1 VLSSVRPRRD
11 NGFPLGGE
19 IMAATVADEIAS
31 VVAWIRDRV
40 KEADA
45 RGCVV
50 GLSGGVD
57 SSVVGALCKRAF
69 PESSLGVIM
78 PYFSKDDDFTERARA
93 FAQALGM
100 PTLLHPIGE
109 AHERLAETFL
119 SWPDVAKLEP
129 GSLEI
134 PLGNLRSR
142 LRMCTLYLYANAMNY
157 IVVGTG
163 NKDEDHGIGYF
174 TKYGDGGVD
183 ISPIAD
189 FHKSEVYQ
197 LARALGV
204 PPDILE
210 APPSAGLWDGQT
222 DEDELGM
229 TYDEIAFASDQ
240 LDSGQPAAD
249 SFTARQREVVEKVAE
264 MRSKNR
270 HKLHPPLAYLR
281 QPAGDTPSPT
291 GT

>member
-1 VLSSVRPRRD
+1 
-11 NGFPLGGE
+11 
-19 IMAATVADEIAS
+19 MAATVADEIAS

-40 KEADA
+40 REAGGC
-45 RGCVV
+45 GCVV

-69 PESSLGVIM
+69 PEASLGLIM
-78 PYFSKDDDFTERARA
+78 PYSSKDDDFTGRARA
-93 FAQALGM
+93 LAQALGI
-100 PTLLHPIGE
+100 PSLIHPIGE
-109 AHERLAETFL
+109 AHERLARAFL
-119 SWPDVAKLEP
+119 SQPGVAKLEP
-129 GSLEI
+129 KRLEI
-134 PLGNLRSR
+134 PLGNLRAR
-142 LRMCTLYLYANAMNY
+142 LRMCTLYLYANARNY
-157 IVVGTG
+157 VVAGTG

-204 PPDILE
+204 PLHILE

-229 TYDEIAFASDQ
+229 TYDEIEFAWNQ
-240 LDSGQPAAD
+240 LHSGQPAAD
-249 SFTARQREVVEKVAE
+249 SLSARQRGVVEQVAA
-264 MRSKNR
+264 MRTKNR
-270 HKLHPPLAYLR
+270 HKLHPPPVYLR
-281 QPAGDTPSPT
+281 QPAE
-291 GT
+291 

>member
-1 VLSSVRPRRD
+1 
-11 NGFPLGGE
+11 
-19 IMAATVADEIAS
+19 MAGTVADEIAS
-31 VVAWIRDRV
+31 VVAWIRHRV
-40 KEADA
+40 TEAGA

-69 PESSLGVIM
+69 PESSLGLIM
-78 PYFSKDDDFTERARA
+78 PYSSKDDEFTERARA

-109 AHERLAETFL
+109 AHERLAEAFL
-119 SWPDVAKLEP
+119 SQPDVTKLEP
-129 GSLEI
+129 ESLEI

-142 LRMCTLYLYANAMNY
+142 LRMCTLYLYANARNY
-157 IVVGTG
+157 IVAGTG

-197 LARALGV
+197 LARALDV
-204 PPDILE
+204 PSHIME
-210 APPSAGLWDGQT
+210 ASPSAGLWDGQT

-229 TYDEIAFASDQ
+229 TYDEIEFASNQ
-240 LDSGQPAAD
+240 LASGQPAAD
-249 SFTARQREVVEKVAE
+249 SLSARQREVVEKVAA
-264 MRSKNR
+264 MRTRNR
-270 HKLHPPLAYLR
+270 HKLHPPPVHLR
-281 QPAGDTPSPT
+281 QPGDA
-291 GT
+291 

>member
-1 VLSSVRPRRD
+1 
-11 NGFPLGGE
+11 
-19 IMAATVADEIAS
+19 MAATVADEIAS

-40 KEADA
+40 SEAGA

-69 PESSLGVIM
+69 PETSLGLIM
-78 PYFSKDDDFTERARA
+78 PYSSKDDDFTERARA
-93 FAQALGM
+93 FAQALDM

-119 SWPDVAKLEP
+119 SQPDVAKLEP
-129 GSLEI
+129 RSLEI

-142 LRMCTLYLYANAMNY
+142 LRMCALYLYANARNY
-157 IVVGTG
+157 IVAGTG

-204 PPDILE
+204 PSTILE
-210 APPSAGLWDGQT
+210 ASPSAGLWDGQT

-229 TYDEIAFASDQ
+229 TYAEIEFAWNQ
-240 LDSGQPAAD
+240 LASGQPAAD
-249 SFTARQREVVEKVAE
+249 SLSARQREVVEKVAE
-264 MRSKNR
+264 MRSRNR
-270 HKLHPPLAYLR
+270 HKLHPPPLYLR
-281 QPAGDTPSPT
+281 QPAE
-291 GT
+291 

>member
-1 VLSSVRPRRD
+1 
-11 NGFPLGGE
+11 
-19 IMAATVADEIAS
+19 MAATVADEIAS

-40 KEADA
+40 TEAGA

-69 PESSLGVIM
+69 PETSLGLIM
-78 PYFSKDDDFTERARA
+78 PYSSKDDDFSERARA
-93 FAQALGM
+93 FARALGI
-100 PTLLHPIGE
+100 PTVIHPIGE
-109 AHERLAETFL
+109 AHERLAETFF
-119 SWPDVAKLEP
+119 SQPDVAKLEP
-129 GSLEI
+129 ESLEI

-142 LRMCTLYLYANAMNY
+142 LRMCTLYLYANARNY
-157 IVVGTG
+157 VVAGTG

-204 PPDILE
+204 PSHILE
-210 APPSAGLWDGQT
+210 APPSAGLWDAQT

-229 TYDEIAFASDQ
+229 TYDEIELASNQ
-240 LDSGQPAAD
+240 LDSGQPDAD
-249 SFTARQREVVEKVAE
+249 SLSARQREIVEKVAA
-264 MRSKNR
+264 MRRRNR
-270 HKLHPPLAYLR
+270 HKLHPPPVYLR
-281 QPAGDTPSPT
+281 RPADD
-291 GT
+291 

>member
-1 VLSSVRPRRD
+1 
-11 NGFPLGGE
+11 
-19 IMAATVADEIAS
+19 MAATVADEIAS

-40 KEADA
+40 SEAGA

-50 GLSGGVD
+50 GLSGGLD
-57 SSVVGALCKRAF
+57 SCVVGALCKRAF
-69 PESSLGVIM
+69 PETSLGLIM
-78 PYFSKDDDFTERARA
+78 PYSSKDDEFTGRART

-109 AHERLAETFL
+109 AHDRLAEAFL
-119 SWPDVAKLEP
+119 SQPDVAKPEP
-129 GSLEI
+129 ESLQI

-142 LRMCTLYLYANAMNY
+142 LRMCTLYLYANARNY
-157 IVVGTG
+157 IVAGTG

-197 LARALGV
+197 LARALDV
-204 PPDILE
+204 PSQILE
-210 APPSAGLWDGQT
+210 ASPSAGLWDGQT

-229 TYDEIAFASDQ
+229 TYDEIEFAGNQ
-240 LDSGQPAAD
+240 LASGQPAAD
-249 SFTARQREVVEKVAE
+249 SLNARQREVVEKVAE
-264 MRSKNR
+264 MRSRNR
-270 HKLHPPLAYLR
+270 HKLHPPPLYLR
-281 QPAGDTPSPT
+281 QPAE
-291 GT
+291 

>member
-1 VLSSVRPRRD
+1 
-11 NGFPLGGE
+11 
-19 IMAATVADEIAS
+19 MAATVADEIAS

-40 KEADA
+40 KEAGA

-57 SSVVGALCKRAF
+57 SSVVGTLCKRAF
-69 PESSLGVIM
+69 PESTLGVIM
-78 PYFSKDDDFTERARA
+78 PYSSKDDDFTERARV

-119 SWPDVAKLEP
+119 SQPDVAKREP
-129 GSLEI
+129 KNLEI

-142 LRMCTLYLYANAMNY
+142 LRMCTLYLYANAKNY
-157 IVVGTG
+157 IVAGTG

-183 ISPIAD
+183 VSPIAD

-197 LARALGV
+197 LARALDV
-204 PPDILE
+204 PSHILE

-229 TYDEIAFASDQ
+229 TYDEIASASHQ

-249 SFTARQREVVEKVAE
+249 SLSPRQREVAKKVKE
-264 MRSKNR
+264 MRKKNR
-270 HKLHPPLAYLR
+270 HKLQPPPVYLR
-281 QPAGDTPSPT
+281 RAAE
-291 GT
+291 

>member
-1 VLSSVRPRRD
+1 
-11 NGFPLGGE
+11 
-19 IMAATVADEIAS
+19 MAATVAEEIAS

-40 KEADA
+40 NEAGA

-69 PESSLGVIM
+69 PETSLGLIM
-78 PYFSKDDDFTERARA
+78 PYSSKDEDFTGRARA
-93 FAQALGM
+93 LTQALGI
-100 PTLLHPIGE
+100 PALVHPIGE
-109 AHERLAETFL
+109 AHERLAQAFL
-119 SWPDVAKLEP
+119 SQPDVAKLDP
-129 GSLEI
+129 KSLEI

-142 LRMCTLYLYANAMNY
+142 LRMCTLYLYANARNY
-157 IVVGTG
+157 VVAGTG

-204 PPDILE
+204 PSHILE
-210 APPSAGLWDGQT
+210 APPSAGLWDDQN

-229 TYDEIAFASDQ
+229 TYDEIEFASNQ
-240 LDSGQPAAD
+240 LASGQPAAD
-249 SFTARQREVVEKVAE
+249 SLSARQREVVEKVAE
-264 MRSKNR
+264 MRSRNR
-270 HKLHPPLAYLR
+270 HKLHPPPVYIR
-281 QPAGDTPSPT
+281 QPSE
-291 GT
+291 